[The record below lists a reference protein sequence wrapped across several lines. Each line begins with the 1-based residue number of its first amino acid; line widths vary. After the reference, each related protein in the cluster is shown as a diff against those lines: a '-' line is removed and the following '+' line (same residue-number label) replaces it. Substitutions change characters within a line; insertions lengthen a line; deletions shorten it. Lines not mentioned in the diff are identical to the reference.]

1 MRIVFMGT
9 PDFAVASLE
18 ALVSSSHEVV
28 GVITAP
34 DRPAG
39 RGHKLR
45 ASAVKDCAL
54 KHDLPLL
61 QPPKLKNPAFLETL
75 GTWNAD
81 LFVVVA
87 FRMLPEVVWD
97 MPPQGT
103 INLHGSLLPDYRGAA
118 PIHWA
123 VINGDTQTGA
133 TTFQLAHEIDT
144 GGIIDQLNINIGP
157 NDTTGDIH
165 DRMMLEGAQLLVHTV
180 DKIAA
185 GEANPIPQSEWP
197 HPKNTFRHAPKI
209 WKDDARID
217 WSTTAQQVHNKVRG
231 MNPFPGAWTELNGQV
246 VKVHETRPD
255 DTQNL
260 APGSVRIQDDRMWV
274 GCGDNAVEIRVLQ
287 LQGKRRMATD
297 VFLNGTQLESDATFV

>member
-18 ALVSSSHEVV
+18 ALVASSHEVV

-45 ASAVKDCAL
+45 ASAVKESAL
-54 KHDLPLL
+54 KHDLPLM
-61 QPPKLKNPAFLETL
+61 QPPKLKNPEFLEDL
-75 GTWNAD
+75 RGWNAD

-144 GGIIDQLNINIGP
+144 GGIIDQLTLDIGP
-157 NDTTGDIH
+157 NDTTGDVH
-165 DRMMLEGAQLLVHTV
+165 DRMMVEGAKLLVQTV

-185 GEANPIPQSEWP
+185 GQANPIPQSEWP
-197 HPKNTFRHAPKI
+197 HARDTFRHAPKI
-209 WKDDARID
+209 WKNDARID
-217 WSTTAQQVHNKVRG
+217 WSTSAQHVHNKVRG
-231 MNPFPGAWTELNGQV
+231 MNPFPGAWTELDGQV

-255 DTQNL
+255 DTQKL
-260 APGSVRIQDDRMWV
+260 PPGTVRIQGDRMWV
-274 GCGDNAVEIRVLQ
+274 GCGDHAVEINMLQ

-297 VFLNGTQLESDATFV
+297 VFLKGTQLDSGATFV

>member
-18 ALVSSSHEVV
+18 ALLDSGHKVV

-45 ASAVKDCAL
+45 PSAVKECAV

-61 QPPKLKNPAFLETL
+61 QPPKLKNPEFLEDL
-75 GTWNAD
+75 RRWDAD

-144 GGIIDQLNINIGP
+144 GGILDQLTMEIGP
-157 NDTTGDIH
+157 NDTTGDVH
-165 DRMMLEGAQLLVHTV
+165 DRMMVEGAQLLVKTV
-180 DKIAA
+180 DKIAI
-185 GEANPIPQSEWP
+185 GEANPIPQSKWK
-197 HPKNTFRHAPKI
+197 HARSGFRHAPKI

-217 WSTTAQQVHNKVRG
+217 WNQPALTVHNKVRG
-231 MNPFPGAWTELNGQV
+231 MNPFPGAWTELDGQV
-246 VKVHETRPD
+246 VKVHETLPD
-255 DTQNL
+255 PSRKMS
-260 APGSVRIQDDRMWV
+260 AGSLLVEGDQMWV
-274 GCGDNAVEIRVLQ
+274 GCADHAVEIRMLQ
-287 LQGKRRMATD
+287 LQGKRRMTTN
-297 VFLNGTQLESDATFV
+297 VFLNGSSISEGATFV